1 MDRYTADN
9 LANWNA
15 VVGKAG
21 CNSHRHRLL
30 GIALDVARDTADRL
44 GVDARFVVSD
54 LYASPLTTG
63 SMIPQRQQIPPMGET
78 MRVGTSMT
86 DVVGNTPVVQL
97 HKVVPNGA
105 ADVFVK
111 LEWFNP
117 TGSYKDRM
125 ALAMI
130 EEAERRGDLRP
141 GMTVVEYTGGSTGSS
156 LGYVCAVKGYK
167 LKVVS
172 SDASAEEKLR
182 TMRAFGADLTV
193 LKSDGGMVTPDLH
206 DRLIDQA
213 SKFAAEP
220 DTYWTDQLNNAD
232 SLVGYRTI
240 GLELL
245 EQMDR
250 PIDVFCAAVGT
261 AGLAMGVSAGLAEG
275 GSDARIVIFEPAST
289 PFITKGEAGTHGV
302 EGIGIGFRPP
312 LLDERRYDEA
322 RAIDESDGRAMARR
336 LAAEEGLLAGIS
348 TGLNVTGAID
358 IAKELGPEHTVVTVA
373 VDTGLKYLAGDLF
386 ST

>member
-358 IAKELGPEHTVVTVA
+358 IAKELGPGHTVVTVA